1 MNGAADNPKWI
12 LKCRDLVEL
21 YYGARMVTA
30 TKNSQIAF
38 VAGIATQILTV
49 DPRRIRF
56 ELVLGN
62 EDAAFITVAISDTS
76 TAINANALLYDVP
89 PGGSIQLNRS
99 FLTDLDSI
107 TGELWMLC
115 SNTNLDVSIRETFL
129 TPLPADES

>member
-1 MNGAADNPKWI
+1 MAGAPDNPKWI

-30 TKNSQIAF
+30 TKSTQITFGAS
-38 VAGIATQILTV
+38 VATQILTV
-49 DPRRIRF
+49 DPRRIGY

-62 EDAAFITVAISDTS
+62 EDVAFITVSISDTS
-76 TAINANALLYDVP
+76 TGITVNALIYDVP
-89 PGGSIQLNRS
+89 PGGSIPIRRG

-107 TGELWMLC
+107 TGELWLLC
-115 SNTNLDVSIRETFL
+115 GNTNLDVSIREIFL